1 MIENQ
6 EYMFPTSRKEMQALG
21 WDQADIILV
30 SGDAFVDHPAF
41 GAAVLARMLQSD
53 GFRVAV
59 VPQPNWQDDL
69 RDFKKL
75 GEPRL
80 FFGVTAG
87 NMDSMVNHYTA
98 NKRLRSDDAYTAGGK
113 AGSRPDYA
121 TIAYSKIIRKLFPE
135 KPIFIGGIEASMR
148 RFTHYDYWQGQ
159 LRNGILADSQ
169 ADLLFFG
176 MAEYPLLYASQHLR
190 NGEGFSEL
198 KTLNQIQYLTDEK
211 PDDAVV
217 LHSHEECLKSK
228 KAFAENFVLF
238 ERNANSYEG
247 KTMAQQSGEK
257 WIVANPQSKP
267 LTEKKLDKVYN
278 LPYTRKPH
286 PRYQNKGEIPA
297 FSMIQHSVNIHR
309 GCFGGCAFCTIAAHQ
324 GKWISSRSEKSI
336 QKEISKIA
344 ASDDFKGHISD
355 LGGPSANM
363 YRMHGIDMNRCK
375 KCKRPSCIFP
385 TVCDNLNTSHE
396 PLTHLYAKVRKN
408 HQVKRVSIGSG
419 IRYDLIFGG
428 QKKYRETGEKYLEDL
443 VTHHVS
449 GRLKV
454 APEHTQDSVLKIM
467 RKPSFKQFH
476 QLKKQFSEINKKHGL
491 KQQLIPYFISS
502 HPGCTIPDMIS
513 LSAETNQSNLI
524 TDQVQDFTPTPMT
537 LATVMFYTGL
547 DPYTGE
553 ELFVAKSGNEKLAQR
568 KYFFVKKKENQQAIR
583 NDLKLYRMT
592 HLESKLFG
600 QNSKKPRKR

>member
-1 MIENQ
+1 
-6 EYMFPTSRKEMQALG
+6 MFPTSRKEMQALG
-21 WDQADIILV
+21 WDQADIILIT
-30 SGDAFVDHPAF
+30 GDAFVDHPAF

-53 GFRVAV
+53 GFKVAV

-75 GEPRL
+75 GEPKY

-113 AGSRPDYA
+113 AGARPDYA
-121 TIAYSKIIRKLFPE
+121 TIVYSQIIRKLFPE
-135 KPIFIGGIEASMR
+135 KLLFIGGIEASMR
-148 RFTHYDYWQGQ
+148 RFTHYDYWQNKLHKG
-159 LRNGILADSQ
+159 LLADTSG
-169 ADLLFFG
+169 DLLFFG
-176 MAEYPLLYASQHLR
+176 MAEYSLLYAAQHLR
-190 NGEGFSEL
+190 NGKDSADL
-198 KTLNQIQYLTDEK
+198 KALNQVQYVTHEK
-211 PDDAVV
+211 PEDAII
-217 LHSHEECLKSK
+217 LHSHEECLASK

-247 KTMAQQSGEK
+247 KTIAQQTGEK
-257 WIVANPQSKP
+257 WLVATPHSSP
-267 LTEKKLDKVYN
+267 LSEKKIDKVYN
-278 LPYTRKPH
+278 LPYTRQPH

-297 FSMIQHSVNIHR
+297 FQMIQTSVNIHR

-324 GKWISSRSEKSI
+324 GKWIASRSEKSI
-336 QKEISKIA
+336 QKEVTKIA

-363 YRMHGIDMNRCK
+363 YKMHGIDMNRCK

-385 TVCDNLNTSHE
+385 AVCDNLNTSHE
-396 PLTHLYAKVRKN
+396 PLTSLYSKVRKN
-408 HQVKRVSIGSG
+408 HLVKRVTIGSG
-419 IRYDLIFGG
+419 IRYDLILGG
-428 QKKYRETGEKYLEDL
+428 KQKYRKAADDYLEDL

-454 APEHTQDSVLKIM
+454 APEHTEDNVLKRM

-476 QLKKQFSEINKKHGL
+476 QLKKRFSEINKKHGI

-502 HPGCTIPDMIS
+502 HPGCTIPDMIH
-513 LSAETNQSNLI
+513 LSEETGQSDLI

-537 LATVMFYTGL
+537 LATVMFYTGI

-553 ELFVAKSGNEKLAQR
+553 ELFVAKSGSEKLAQR
-568 KYFFVKKKENQQAIR
+568 KYFFLKRKENRQAIR
-583 NDLKLYRMT
+583 NDLKHYRLT

-600 QNSKKPRKR
+600 QSSTKKTRKG

>member
-1 MIENQ
+1 
-6 EYMFPTSRKEMQALG
+6 MQALG
-21 WDQADIILV
+21 WDQADVILV

-75 GEPRL
+75 GAPRL

-113 AGSRPDYA
+113 AGSRPDDA
-121 TIAYSKIIRKLFPE
+121 TIVYSKIIRKLFPE

-148 RFTHYDYWQGQ
+148 RFTHYDYWQDQ
-159 LRNGILADSQ
+159 LRKGILADSQ

-176 MAEYPLLYASQHLR
+176 MAEYPLLYAAQHLR
-190 NGEGFSEL
+190 SGEDLSSL
-198 KTLNQIQYLTDEK
+198 KKINQVQYLSDVK
-211 PDDAVV
+211 PDDAIL

-238 ERNANSYEG
+238 ERNANTYEG
-247 KTMAQQSGEK
+247 KTIAQQTGDK
-257 WIVANPQSKP
+257 WVVANPQSKP

-278 LPYTRKPH
+278 LPYTREPH

-344 ASDDFKGHISD
+344 ASDNFKGHLSD

-385 TVCDNLNTSHE
+385 AVCDNLNTSHE
-396 PLTHLYAKVRKN
+396 PLTNLYAKVRKN

-454 APEHTQDSVLKIM
+454 APEHTQDNVLKIM

-476 QLKKQFSEINKKHGL
+476 QLKKQFSEINRKHGI

-513 LSAETNQSNLI
+513 LSAETNQNDLI

-547 DPYTGE
+547 DPYSGE
-553 ELFVAKSGNEKLAQR
+553 ELFVAKSKAEKLAQR
-568 KYFFVKKKENQQAIR
+568 KYFFVKRKENARSIR
-583 NDLKLYRMT
+583 NDLKQYRMT
-592 HLESKLFG
+592 HLEGKLF
-600 QNSKKPRKR
+600 QNPSSKPRKR